1 MIELI
6 WDEKFKRL
14 FKKWNQKHPDLKEQF
29 RDKMELF
36 VIDPFHPS
44 LKTHSLSG
52 ILKGSWAMRINY
64 EQRLIFRFVDKEKKK
79 ILLIDLGTH
88 NEVY

>member
-6 WDEKFKRL
+6 LNESFLRIL
-14 FKKWNQKHPDLKEQF
+14 KKWRKKHP
-29 RDKMELF
+29 ELVNRF
-36 VIDPFHPS
+36 QQKLTLFTDEPFHPS

-52 ILKGSWAMRINY
+52 NLAGYWAISINY
-64 EQRLIFRFVDKEKKK
+64 EHRLIFKFLSDTK

-88 NEVY
+88 DDVY

>member
-14 FKKWNQKHPDLKEQF
+14 FKKWNQKHPDLNEQF
-29 RDKMELF
+29 RIKLELF
-36 VIDPFHPS
+36 VFDPFHPT

-52 ILKGSWAMRINY
+52 TLKGSWAIRINY
-64 EQRLIFRFVDKEKKK
+64 EQRLIFRFMDKEKQKN
-79 ILLIDLGTH
+79 LLIDIGTH